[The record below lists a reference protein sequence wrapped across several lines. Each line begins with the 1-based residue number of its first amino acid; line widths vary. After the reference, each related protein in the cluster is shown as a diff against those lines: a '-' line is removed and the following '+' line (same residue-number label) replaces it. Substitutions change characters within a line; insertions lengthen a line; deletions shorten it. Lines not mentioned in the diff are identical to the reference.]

1 MYVQALV
8 ALGEDSEEMKR
19 IFAKT
24 STEDLRTV
32 IRKITY
38 APLRI
43 QNVFLKEL
51 KLRENDGLSDSAKAN
66 AEKINNCY
74 EMAQEKRKL
83 ARILRKLS

>member
-1 MYVQALV
+1 MYVQALM
-8 ALGEDSEEMKR
+8 ALGEDSEEMKL
-19 IFAKT
+19 IFART
-24 STEDLRTV
+24 STADLQTV
-32 IRKITY
+32 VRKIAY

>member
-8 ALGEDSEEMKR
+8 ALGEDSEEMKL
-19 IFAKT
+19 IFAKI
-24 STEDLRTV
+24 STEDLKTV

-51 KLRENDGLSDSAKAN
+51 KSRNDGGLSDSAKAN
-66 AEKINNCY
+66 ADNCY